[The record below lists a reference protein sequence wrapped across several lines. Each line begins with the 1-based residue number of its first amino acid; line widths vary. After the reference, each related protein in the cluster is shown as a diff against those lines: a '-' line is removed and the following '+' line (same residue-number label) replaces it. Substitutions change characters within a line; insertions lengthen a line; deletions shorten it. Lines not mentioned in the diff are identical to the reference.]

1 MRVSF
6 LRFAALG
13 ILAAGL
19 AGCGSVANNA
29 PANNVNV
36 NTASAGNSASLA
48 EAPVYPLVPASF
60 ASTEFETLDGTKF
73 TIADKKG
80 KVLLLN
86 IWGIWCPPC
95 IAEMPHLVEIYEK
108 HKAQGLEVI
117 GLNIGDEDLNPE
129 NVDKIKSFVAKFEPK
144 LTYPIVISN
153 KAATAQFQGMTG
165 REVVP
170 QTMLIDREN
179 KVRGFFIGGGR
190 GVLNTMKQTVEKT
203 MAEQPGSL

>member
-19 AGCGSVANNA
+19 AACGGTANNE
-29 PANNVNV
+29 PASNVIV
-36 NTASAGNSASLA
+36 NTASAGNSAGA
-48 EAPVYPLVPASF
+48 AAPVYPLIPASF
-60 ASTEFETLDGTKF
+60 ASTVFENLDGTKF

-108 HKAQGLEVI
+108 HKDNGLEVI
-117 GLNIGDEDLNPE
+117 GLNIGDENQNPE
-129 NVDKIKSFVAKFEPK
+129 NVDKIKAFVAKFEPK

-165 REVVP
+165 KGVVP

-179 KVRGFFIGGGR
+179 KLRGIFIGGGR
-190 GVLNTMKQTVEKT
+190 GVLNTMKQTVDKT
-203 MAEQPGSL
+203 MAE